1 MGRPDQG
8 VRPDRQLGADLYAAA
23 VEALGSERDREPLD
37 LKVSLVVDAG
47 EPVDVLAGAGRE
59 RPAALIVTGTRG
71 RSVLSSALLGSVSV
85 GVVRTADRPVALVPA
100 SAGDA
105 PKSATRVSQDA
116 AQVLLK
122 ARDEGDASRPRD

>member
-37 LKVSLVVDAG
+37 LKVSLVVDEG

-59 RPAALIVTGTRG
+59 RAATLIVTGTRG

-85 GVVRTADRPVALVPA
+85 GVVRTADRRVALVPA

-105 PKSATRVSQDA
+105 PEIGYSHQPGRRAGPA
-116 AQVLLK
+116 
-122 ARDEGDASRPRD
+122 